1 MIKYLKM
8 ADYQISEVGEVNEDL
23 LIPQG
28 QPLTAALHLLIK
40 GKHCHEFHLDSP
52 YRLL

>member
-1 MIKYLKM
+1 M

-28 QPLTAALHLLIK
+28 QPLTAALHLLIT
-40 GKHCHEFHLDSP
+40 GKHCH
-52 YRLL
+52 